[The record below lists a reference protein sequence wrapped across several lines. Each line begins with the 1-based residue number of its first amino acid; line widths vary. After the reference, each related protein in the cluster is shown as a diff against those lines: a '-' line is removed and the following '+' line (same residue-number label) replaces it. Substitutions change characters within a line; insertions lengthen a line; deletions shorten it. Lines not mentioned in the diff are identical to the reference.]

1 MGKRNSALGRGCC
14 LEKQNIDHQ
23 DNVDACKTL
32 WMCQVS
38 NRYNSFNLKFAVI
51 KTSMVIHI

>member
-23 DNVDACKTL
+23 DNVDDCKTL

-38 NRYNSFNLKFAVI
+38 KRYNSFNLKIDVLKI
-51 KTSMVIHI
+51 SMVIRI